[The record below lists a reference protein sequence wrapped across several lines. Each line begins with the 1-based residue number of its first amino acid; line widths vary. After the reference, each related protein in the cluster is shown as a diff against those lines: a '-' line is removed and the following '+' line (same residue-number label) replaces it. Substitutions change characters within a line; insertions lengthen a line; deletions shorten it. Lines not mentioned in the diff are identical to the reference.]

1 MPTAVRIYWINKYR
15 VNQFKERKLPLIS
28 SKGTS
33 YINTGKFPFQCL
45 FESQRK
51 KELVRGA
58 SESCNV
64 VLTKFYSSL
73 QNRRYFVSQA
83 INGKREAA
91 HLNSAGQISTAIVR
105 VYTE

>member
-33 YINTGKFPFQCL
+33 YINTGKISISGL

-58 SESCNV
+58 SERCDV
-64 VLTKFYSSL
+64 VLTKFY
-73 QNRRYFVSQA
+73 
-83 INGKREAA
+83 
-91 HLNSAGQISTAIVR
+91 
-105 VYTE
+105 